1 MKVKIMKNKLI
12 IAMLI
17 LITVCNCKKEEIS
30 INLSPKEQLMGKW
43 YIDDPNLWVYEFTPN
58 ERIRNISFYRTKI
71 VGLTDSTIYFEKLGS
86 YPPYEIIPY
95 KINKDTLKMDGN
107 IKFFKF
113 KKL

>member
-1 MKVKIMKNKLI
+1 MKKII
-12 IAMLI
+12 ILFFI
-17 LITVCNCKKEEIS
+17 IGLLSSCKKEEIS

-58 ERIRNISFYRTKI
+58 ERIVNISFYRTKI
-71 VGLTDSTIYFEKLGS
+71 VGLTDSTIYFDKLGS

-95 KINKDTLKMDGN
+95 KINKDTLKMGGN
-107 IKFFKF
+107 IKFIKF